1 MIKPSFTGTVPP
13 RAEIT
18 LRCDRLDCDAAFAPR
33 DAYWNRDDLRDA
45 AAREA
50 AWTRDEVGRDHC
62 GHHRSTYAARCLQ
75 EDAEATYPEATSSAM
90 VTSPDP
96 IIVPAAMGE
105 AA

>member
-1 MIKPSFTGTVPP
+1 MIAPTFTETIPP
-13 RAEIT
+13 RAEIR
-18 LRCDRLDCDAAFAPR
+18 LRCDRLDCDAEFKPR

-50 AWTRDEVGRDHC
+50 AWTRDEVGRDNC
-62 GHHRSTYAARCLQ
+62 GDHRSTYAARRLQ
-75 EDAEATYPEATSSAM
+75 DEAEATYPEATSSVT

-96 IIVPAAMGE
+96 IILPASMGE